1 MGEGQE
7 LRQQAPVVVKV
18 GVRGPIPYSSMG
30 DTGYKIQETRNK
42 IQDRGNEYRM
52 QQSLQNEM
60 QEQGYKGYRM
70 QVTKLS
76 LTAWWPRRGRRIN
89 TAFPPNFY

>member
-7 LRQQAPVVVKV
+7 LRFPSSVVVKV

-42 IQDRGNEYRM
+42 IQERGNEYRM

-60 QEQGYKGYRM
+60 QEQGYIGYRM
-70 QVTKLS
+70 QVTKTS
-76 LTAWWPRRGRRIN
+76 FTAWWPPKG
-89 TAFPPNFY
+89 AGGFGDLENFN